1 MGMDRGRNYT
11 SDRGAIYIV
20 GIGPGGIEHLTSR
33 AREVIESCDV
43 VVGYST
49 YIGLVREIIPDKE
62 IVSTGMTEEVER
74 CRHAIML
81 AYRGRRVAVIS
92 SGDPGIYGMAGLI
105 FEIIR
110 HEGIDKGG
118 GIEIQVIPGIPAFC
132 AAAALLGAPVMHD
145 FASIS
150 LSDLLTPWDTI
161 LRRVEAATKADFVIV
176 LYNPRSRKRQ
186 GQLREALDIVSNHRE
201 MDTPAG
207 IVHNATRDGE
217 KVIVTTLKGIDEYY
231 DEIGM
236 TSIIIIGNNDT
247 FIDNDRMVTPRGYRL
262 EG

>member
-1 MGMDRGRNYT
+1 MGIDKGKNSI
-11 SDRGAIYIV
+11 SDRGALYIV
-20 GIGPGGIEHLTSR
+20 GIGPGGIEHLTLR
-33 AREVIESCDV
+33 ARRVIDACDV

-49 YIGLVREIIPDKE
+49 YIGLIREIVHDKE

-74 CRHAIML
+74 CRDAIRL
-81 AYRGRRVAVIS
+81 ARMGRRVAVVS

-105 FEIIR
+105 FEITR
-110 HEGIDKGG
+110 HEDTDAGID
-118 GIEIQVIPGIPAFC
+118 IQVVPGIPAFC
-132 AAAALLGAPVMHD
+132 AAASLLGAPLMHD
-145 FASIS
+145 FVSIS

-161 LRRVEAATKADFVIV
+161 LKRVEAASKADFVIV

-186 GQLREALDIVSNHRE
+186 GQLREALDLIVSHRE
-201 MDTPAG
+201 VNTPAG

-217 KVIVTTLKGIDEYY
+217 EVILTTLEGIERCY

-236 TSIIIIGNNDT
+236 TSIIIIGNSDT
-247 FIDNDRMVTPRGYRL
+247 FIDNGRMVTPRGYRL